1 MNQYSAK
8 GLKDGPWKIFYQDVL
23 LSKGSYVNNSREGLW
38 TKYWTTGGLCW
49 TAYYKNDEP
58 IGYVVNY
65 NRQPINIIF
74 TTSFLL

>member
-1 MNQYSAK
+1 MLRVK
-8 GLKDGPWKIFYQDVL
+8 KKVIFEERTRRDGVL
-23 LSKGSYVNNSREGLW
+23 LSKGSYVDDSKEGLW
-38 TKYWTTGGLCW
+38 TNYWTTGGLCW
-49 TAYYKNDEP
+49 TAYYKHGEP